1 MLNHDTNRTSRRDFL
16 KKTGMMGAVVAMGSL
31 AEPLL
36 GASGQA
42 FAATG
47 GPWEPVL
54 EILGLALTAEQLAT
68 TFYYTAIN
76 STATLTQS
84 TNAGNL
90 PYLAAALDAE
100 NFHAQLL
107 AEAGGVSV
115 AGPNP
120 MFYFPPDTFATDVNF
135 LAILNALET
144 AFIEAYLAAI
154 YQFGSQGR
162 SDLAQV
168 AGEIMGVE
176 AEHRVLGRQIL
187 TDFTS
192 LKVPNNLLLEEANG
206 TSVAVVAKALIPF
219 LSPNNFGG
227 ESSGPYPLPTQ
238 AQITSAVGSNVGI
251 NPNTGTPSSAPGMP
265 GPMMPVMPPTPPAP
279 PHA

>member
-1 MLNHDTNRTSRRDFL
+1 MSIEQKRTSRRDFL
-16 KKTGMMGAVVAMGSL
+16 KKTGIVGATMALGVM

-36 GASGQA
+36 GASGPA

-47 GPWEPVL
+47 GPFEPIPQ
-54 EILGLALTAEQLAT
+54 ILGLALTAEQLAT
-68 TFYYTAIN
+68 TFYYMGIN
-76 STATLTQS
+76 STATLPQS
-84 TNAGNL
+84 TNSGNI
-90 PYLAAALDAE
+90 PYLQAALDAE

-107 AEAGGVSV
+107 ADAGGVSL

-120 MFYFPPDTFATDVNF
+120 MFYFPQGTFANDNNF
-135 LAILNALET
+135 LAVLNALET

-192 LKVPNNLLLEEANG
+192 LKVPNNLLLEEADG
-206 TSVAVVAKALIPF
+206 TSVAVVAQALIPF
-219 LSPNNFGG
+219 LSANNFGG
-227 ESSGPYPLPTQ
+227 ASDGPYALPSQ
-238 AQITSAVGSNVGI
+238 SQIAAAVGSNVGI
-251 NPNTGTPSSAPGMP
+251 NPNTAGASSSPMP
-265 GPMMPVMPPTPPAP
+265 GPMMPGMPPTPPAP
-279 PHA
+279 PMS